1 MNRSSFGALCHIG
14 WNLRKAYGA
23 HAGVCV
29 KQLNLIGNSA
39 KNEVQN
45 FFFMFCLRLESTSI
59 AVYSEWK
66 WPTVVACFVCAFR
79 EQS

>member
-23 HAGVCV
+23 HAGVGV

-39 KNEVQN
+39 KNEVQK
-45 FFFMFCLRLESTSI
+45 FFFHVLLAARKHFHSR
-59 AVYSEWK
+59 V
-66 WPTVVACFVCAFR
+66 
-79 EQS
+79 Q